1 MAVWN
6 LMPNEK
12 YFIENHK
19 YQPHYFSR
27 RKVQGPQESKYS
39 FGQKFTSTHHGHDC
53 RGNLE
58 LLVHCASVIH
68 ILSKVY
74 LLK

>member
-27 RKVQGPQESKYS
+27 RKVQGPQKKVNTVLVRSLQALIMGMTVMLIWS
-39 FGQKFTSTHHGHDC
+39 F
-53 RGNLE
+53 
-58 LLVHCASVIH
+58 
-68 ILSKVY
+68 
-74 LLK
+74 